1 MAATPKKKK
10 DFKLRE
16 EIVVEFERYAPRGKQ
31 TAIVEELIKGWITEQ
46 KQRERAEAMRRAYER
61 DAQSDEKGE

>member
-1 MAATPKKKK
+1 MAASAKRKK

-31 TAIVEELIKGWITEQ
+31 TAIVEGLIKDWIEQQ
-46 KQRERAEAMRRAYER
+46 KQQECADAMRKAYER
-61 DAQSDEKGE
+61 DSQLNEKD